1 MQEKKHAYLIIAHS
15 EFDILKRILKIL
27 DDKAADMYIHID
39 KKTKGFDKDVI
50 ISDIS
55 SSNVYFIKRRN
66 IEWGGDSQIKC
77 ELDLLEAAA
86 KRRYEYYHLI
96 SGVDMPLK
104 TPAEINRFFS
114 EEPDKIYLHF
124 TENDNNIQGTIEQR
138 IKYYDLF
145 QQKIGRGAGSRAV
158 VYEQLNNC
166 ILKIQKLLKIDRMK
180 SYDGVFYKGSNWF
193 SIPHNFAMYVLSQRK
208 MIKKY
213 FYHSSCA
220 DEIFMQTL
228 AMNSDFKSKVIISDI
243 HYSDWVRGTPYVFK
257 NEDYDEVIN
266 LDAVF
271 ARKFCAETDPV
282 IIERLYNALKAKKE
296 S

>member
-1 MQEKKHAYLIIAHS
+1 MQVKKHAYLIIAHS
-15 EFDILKRILKIL
+15 EFEILKRLLKIL

-39 KKTKGFDKDVI
+39 KKTKNFDKDVI

-77 ELDLLEAAA
+77 ELDLLEAASER
-86 KRRYEYYHLI
+86 KYEYYHLL

-124 TENDNNIQGTIEQR
+124 TENDPNIQGAIEQR
-138 IKYYDLF
+138 IRYYDLF
-145 QQKIGRGAGSRAV
+145 QQKIGRGAGSRAA
-158 VYEQLNNC
+158 VYEQLNTY

-228 AMNSDFKSKVIISDI
+228 AMNSDFKSKVIRSDI